1 MRVLISGT
9 SGYIGRHVYKVFVE
23 SGLEVF
29 RYCRHNGVVPCSVHS
44 KNVSTGY
51 ENYFDVIINCA
62 RPHWAEYSASEIVDI
77 ESRLIKQLDNFASE
91 NAIKIHTSG
100 VWLFGRAS
108 HQDLKEFR
116 LKPLTA
122 VELDVRTIEY
132 AMSSNWNIVYCPS
145 LVYGGDNCQL
155 KRIVESLTEQTVQV
169 AVPSTGYNQYVH
181 VYDVAKFYLLL
192 VLNPTSETQHF
203 IAETK
208 GYSPEQFSQ
217 LLFESNVI
225 EKVDKCSWSEF
236 ARLKGHDA
244 ADIERLNL
252 TLPVSSLFESTELI
266 SDYITSL
273 CTQIN
278 CRTPR

>member
-9 SGYIGRHVYKVFVE
+9 NGYIGRHVHKVFVE

-29 RYCRHNGVVPCSVHS
+29 RYSRDDGVVPCSVHS

-62 RPHWAEYSASEIVDI
+62 RPHWAEYSASEIVNI

-91 NAIKIHTSG
+91 DAIKIHTSG

-108 HQDLKEFR
+108 HQDLKEFK

-122 VELDVRTIEY
+122 VELDVRTIEH

-155 KRIVESLTEQTVQV
+155 KRIVESLTEQTMQV
-169 AVPSTGYNQYVH
+169 AVPSTGHNQYVH
-181 VYDVAKFYLLL
+181 VYDIAQFYLQL

-203 IAETK
+203 IAEKK
-208 GYSPEQFSQ
+208 GYSPAEFAQ

-225 EKVDKCSWSEF
+225 QKVDHCSWSEF
-236 ARLKGHDA
+236 SRLKGCDA
-244 ADIERLNL
+244 ADIEQLNL
-252 TLPVSSLFESTELI
+252 TLPVSPLFEPTELI
-266 SDYITSL
+266 SDCITS
-273 CTQIN
+273 CMYQD
-278 CRTPR
+278 